1 MYRLIYKSRSNSVI
15 TWEQVKE
22 IMHSSDTHNRESGIS
37 GILLAT
43 SSHFL
48 QVLEGPYETV
58 NETFMR
64 ISKDNCHSD
73 IKLISFNAIDHRIFE
88 NWGMLGIGVFNL
100 NAQLESEL
108 KAKYGE
114 EDNGLKFPVEEWRAL
129 ALINDINLISEQAGM
144 SL

>member
-1 MYRLIYKSRSNSVI
+1 MYRLIYKSKSNSEI

-48 QVLEGPYETV
+48 QVLEGPYEMV

-64 ISKDNCHSD
+64 IIKDNCHSD
-73 IKLISFNAIDHRIFE
+73 IKLISFNAIDTRIFQD
-88 NWGMLGIGVFNL
+88 WGMLGIGVFNL
-100 NAQLESEL
+100 NSQLESSL
-108 KAKYGE
+108 KEKYGE
-114 EDNGLKFPVEEWRAL
+114 EDNGVKFPLEEWKAL
-129 ALINDINLISEQAGM
+129 ALINDINLVSEQ
-144 SL
+144 SD

>member
-48 QVLEGPYETV
+48 QVLEGP
-58 NETFMR
+58 
-64 ISKDNCHSD
+64 
-73 IKLISFNAIDHRIFE
+73 
-88 NWGMLGIGVFNL
+88 
-100 NAQLESEL
+100 
-108 KAKYGE
+108 
-114 EDNGLKFPVEEWRAL
+114 
-129 ALINDINLISEQAGM
+129 
-144 SL
+144 

>member
-1 MYRLIYKSRSNSVI
+1 MYRLIYKSKSNSEI

-48 QVLEGPYETV
+48 QVLEGPYEMV

-64 ISKDNCHSD
+64 IIKDNCHSD
-73 IKLISFNAIDHRIFE
+73 IKLISFNAIDTRIFQD
-88 NWGMLGIGVFNL
+88 WGMLGIGVFNL
-100 NAQLESEL
+100 NSQLESSL
-108 KAKYGE
+108 KEKYGE
-114 EDNGLKFPVEEWRAL
+114 EDNGVKFPLEEWKAL
-129 ALINDINLISEQAGM
+129 ALINDINIVSEQPD
-144 SL
+144 